1 MKPIKLSRDRNL
13 IMIKK
18 FLFSALLISLLLS
31 CSTSDNNSN
40 NNPFLVDTNFNLNIN
55 LSLPEYNSLNFPGN
69 SYVTYNYGLN
79 GVVVYNINNTQYLAF
94 ELTDPNHSVSNCSRL
109 TVQGLLATCNCGDG
123 NEYNILTGEITQGEG
138 QYALKSYRV
147 RKNGNT
153 LEIYN

>member
-40 NNPFLVDTNFNLNIN
+40 NNPFLVDTNFYLNIN